1 MKQDI
6 RRTRK
11 ASEVRPV
18 LDEIAALSGQAGSG
32 FIVDAAARDLGTAL
46 KEVRSQPIPEG
57 ARVKW
62 RD

>member
-18 LDEIAALSGQAGSG
+18 LDEMAALSGHAVSG
-32 FIVDAAARDLGTAL
+32 FIVDAAARTAL
-46 KEVRSQPIPEG
+46 KGVRLPAYSG
-57 ARVKW
+57 RCACRVE